1 MKLPELKSKF
11 KNRYAI
17 RIIAGVLVVT
27 LVATGS
33 SVYSVNAAK
42 AGSAAT
48 ETVEETEV
56 SEETED
62 TEDAESSLKDLL
74 DNESRV
80 SEKEIGKEETVY
92 VIADNTGKEQKIIV
106 SDHLINNDDKDT
118 LEDASTLKDI
128 ENVKGDETFTQSGNK
143 VTWQADGNDI
153 FYRGTSESELPVTQ
167 KLTYY
172 LDGKEVTPEELA
184 GKSGEVTIRF
194 DYTNNQKVTA
204 KIDGKDEDIYVP
216 FMAVSGMILGDEFSD
231 IEVEN
236 GKVISDGSN
245 NVVVGYA
252 LPGLKESLNVKD
264 SDFDGDVTIP
274 DYVEVKA
281 KVENFKLDTTMTV
294 VMNATNFISADS
306 DNDTSK
312 LDEVFDTLTDAM
324 DQLTDG
330 SAELADG
337 VDTLKSKMGDFK
349 DGVGTLQSGV
359 HAYTDGAGKIASG
372 ITQLSDSI
380 PTLSNGVGTLNSS
393 AATIADGVEL
403 LDNTLK
409 TSFTDQE
416 KAAMQTQAASAVD
429 AQAEGIKNQASAAV
443 DSQAEGIKNQAS
455 AVVDAQAEAIK
466 SQASAVVDAQAEAIK
481 TQAEAVVD
489 GQAEAIKNQAA
500 QQAGA
505 KFDNGQYEAIKNQAA
520 QEIGTK
526 MSGMTGS
533 LTSSADVQTLING
546 AALAQVMQAHPDK
559 TLAEIMADTGCQ
571 AELVAA
577 QQAIAAQFGTTITTA
592 MGGAVDSLATGVADT
607 AKQVAQAAA
616 GEAAV
621 TGAKIAAGE
630 AAVTGAKLAA
640 GDAAVLGAKAAA
652 GEAAVTGAKIA
663 AGEAAVTGAKAAAG
677 TAAVSAAE
685 QTKSTM
691 AASIEQQSSNGYSL
705 VTGAR
710 ALANGTQSLA
720 DAVPALTSG
729 VAQLKNGSAE
739 LVSNNQKLNDGVN
752 ALSDGTNAV
761 IDGVDQLSDGAH
773 QLADGIVTFNEEGIE
788 KILNSYHGD
797 IEPLMDRIQAVLDAG
812 EDYQTYTDIADGVN
826 GSIKFIYKTDA
837 VKEN

>member
-48 ETVEETEV
+48 ENVEETEV
-56 SEETED
+56 SEEAED

-74 DNESRV
+74 DNGSKV

-153 FYRGTSESELPVTQ
+153 FYQGTSESELPVTQ

-204 KIDGKDEDIYVP
+204 EIDGKDEDIYVP

-294 VMNATNFISADS
+294 VMNATNFISADG

-429 AQAEGIKNQASAAV
+429 AMAEGIKNQASATV
-443 DSQAEGIKNQAS
+443 DSRAEAIKNQAS
-455 AVVDAQAEAIK
+455 AVVDSRADEIK
-466 SQASAVVDAQAEAIK
+466 S
-481 TQAEAVVD
+481 QAEAVVD
-489 GQAEAIKNQAA
+489 GRADAIRSQATQMVDGKADDIKNQAT
-500 QQAGA
+500 QQVTA
-505 KFDNGQYEAIKNQAA
+505 KFDNGKYDEVKNEAA
-520 QEIGTK
+520 QEIGAN
-526 MSGMTGS
+526 MSSMTGS

-546 AALAQVMQAHPDK
+546 AAFATIAAQYPTETAADIQTNHA
-559 TLAEIMADTGCQ
+559 AEIA
-571 AELVAA
+571 AA
-577 QQAIAAQFGTTITTA
+577 QQQIAAQFGNTITTA
-592 MGGAVDSLATGVADT
+592 MGGAVDNLAQGVANA
-607 AKQVAQAAA
+607 AKRAAL
-616 GEAAV
+616 E
-621 TGAKIAAGE
+621 TAGE
-630 AAVTGAKLAA
+630 AAVTGAKL
-640 GDAAVLGAKAAA
+640 
-652 GEAAVTGAKIA
+652 
-663 AGEAAVTGAKAAAG
+663 AAG

-773 QLADGIVTFNEEGIE
+773 QLADGIVTFNEDGIE

-837 VKEN
+837 VKED

>member
-62 TEDAESSLKDLL
+62 TEDAESSLKELL
-74 DNESRV
+74 DNGSRV

-204 KIDGKDEDIYVP
+204 EIDGKDEDIYVP

-294 VMNATNFISADS
+294 VMNATNFISADG

-429 AQAEGIKNQASAAV
+429 AMAEGIKNQASATV
-443 DSQAEGIKNQAS
+443 DSRAEAIKNQAS
-455 AVVDAQAEAIK
+455 AVVDSRADEIK
-466 SQASAVVDAQAEAIK
+466 S
-481 TQAEAVVD
+481 QAEAVVD
-489 GQAEAIKNQAA
+489 GRADAIRSQATQMVDGKADDIKNQAT
-500 QQAGA
+500 QQVTA
-505 KFDNGQYEAIKNQAA
+505 KFDNGKYDEVKNEAA
-520 QEIGTK
+520 QEIGAN
-526 MSGMTGS
+526 MSSMTGS

-546 AALAQVMQAHPDK
+546 AAFATIAAQYPTETAADIQTNHA
-559 TLAEIMADTGCQ
+559 AEIA
-571 AELVAA
+571 AA
-577 QQAIAAQFGTTITTA
+577 QQQIAAQFGNTITTA
-592 MGGAVDSLATGVADT
+592 MGGAVDDLAQGVANA
-607 AKQVAQAAA
+607 AKRAALETA
-616 GEAAV
+616 GEAALG
-621 TGAKIAAGE
+621 GAKEAAGE

-640 GDAAVLGAKAAA
+640 GEAAITGAKEAA
-652 GEAAVTGAKIA
+652 GEAAVTGAKGGGRRGSGNRSE
-663 AGEAAVTGAKAAAG
+663 AGSRNGSRISGRADKVHDGCKHR
-677 TAAVSAAE
+677 AAE
-685 QTKSTM
+685 
-691 AASIEQQSSNGYSL
+691 
-705 VTGAR
+705 
-710 ALANGTQSLA
+710 
-720 DAVPALTSG
+720 
-729 VAQLKNGSAE
+729 LK
-739 LVSNNQKLNDGVN
+739 
-752 ALSDGTNAV
+752 
-761 IDGVDQLSDGAH
+761 
-773 QLADGIVTFNEEGIE
+773 
-788 KILNSYHGD
+788 
-797 IEPLMDRIQAVLDAG
+797 RIQPG
-812 EDYQTYTDIADGVN
+812 NRSESTGKRYPESGRCGTGTDIRCGA
-826 GSIKFIYKTDA
+826 A
-837 VKEN
+837 

>member
-1 MKLPELKSKF
+1 M
-11 KNRYAI
+11 
-17 RIIAGVLVVT
+17 
-27 LVATGS
+27 
-33 SVYSVNAAK
+33 NAAK

-62 TEDAESSLKDLL
+62 TEDAESSLKELL
-74 DNESRV
+74 DNGSRV

-204 KIDGKDEDIYVP
+204 EIDGKDEDIYVP

-294 VMNATNFISADS
+294 VMNATNFISADG

-429 AQAEGIKNQASAAV
+429 AMAEGIKNQASATV
-443 DSQAEGIKNQAS
+443 DSRAEAIKNQAS
-455 AVVDAQAEAIK
+455 AVVDSRADEIK
-466 SQASAVVDAQAEAIK
+466 S
-481 TQAEAVVD
+481 QAEAVVD
-489 GQAEAIKNQAA
+489 GRADAIRSQATQMVDGKADDIKNQAT
-500 QQAGA
+500 QQVTA
-505 KFDNGQYEAIKNQAA
+505 KFDNGKYDEVKNEAA
-520 QEIGTK
+520 QEIGAN
-526 MSGMTGS
+526 MSSMTGS

-546 AALAQVMQAHPDK
+546 AAFATIAAQYPTETAADIQTNHA
-559 TLAEIMADTGCQ
+559 AEIA
-571 AELVAA
+571 AA
-577 QQAIAAQFGTTITTA
+577 QQQIAAQFGNTITTA
-592 MGGAVDSLATGVADT
+592 MGGAVDDLAQGVANA
-607 AKQVAQAAA
+607 AKRAALETA
-616 GEAAV
+616 GEAALG
-621 TGAKIAAGE
+621 GAKEAAGE

-640 GDAAVLGAKAAA
+640 GEAAITGAKEAA
-652 GEAAVTGAKIA
+652 GEAAVTGAKGA
-663 AGEAAVTGAKAAAG
+663 AGEAAVTGAKLAAG

-773 QLADGIVTFNEEGIE
+773 QLADGIVTFNEDGIE

-837 VKEN
+837 VKED

>member
-48 ETVEETEV
+48 ENVEETEV
-56 SEETED
+56 SEEAED

-74 DNESRV
+74 DNGSKV

-153 FYRGTSESELPVTQ
+153 FYQGTSESELPVTQ

-264 SDFDGDVTIP
+264 DDFDGDVTIP

-416 KAAMQTQAASAVD
+416 KAAMQTQASSAVD
-429 AQAEGIKNQASAAV
+429 AQAETIKNRASAA
-443 DSQAEGIKNQAS
+443 
-455 AVVDAQAEAIK
+455 
-466 SQASAVVDAQAEAIK
+466 VDAQAEAIK

-505 KFDNGQYEAIKNQAA
+505 KFDNGQYEAIKNQAT
-520 QEIGTK
+520 QEITTK
-526 MSGMTGS
+526 MDGLKGS
-533 LTSSADVQTLING
+533 LTASADVQNLING
-546 AALAQVMQAHPDK
+546 AALASVAAQYPGENIADIPSNHPDK
-559 TLAEIMADTGCQ
+559 YAEAQQT
-571 AELVAA
+571 VAA
-577 QQAIAAQFGTTITTA
+577 QLDITITTQL
-592 MGGAVDSLATGVADT
+592 GGAADSLATGVADT
-607 AKQVAQAAA
+607 AKQVAQATA

-621 TGAKIAAGE
+621 TGAK
-630 AAVTGAKLAA
+630 TAA

-652 GEAAVTGAKIA
+652 GDAAVLGAK
-663 AGEAAVTGAKAAAG
+663 EAAG

-691 AASIEQQSSNGYSL
+691 AASIEQQSSGGYSL

-752 ALSDGTNAV
+752 ALSDGTDAV

-837 VKEN
+837 VKED

>member
-17 RIIAGVLVVT
+17 RIIAGVLIVT

-62 TEDAESSLKDLL
+62 TEDAESSLKELL
-74 DNESRV
+74 DNGSRV

-204 KIDGKDEDIYVP
+204 EIDGKDEDIYVP

-294 VMNATNFISADS
+294 VMNATNFISADG

-429 AQAEGIKNQASAAV
+429 AMAEGIKNQASATV
-443 DSQAEGIKNQAS
+443 DSRAEAIKNQAS
-455 AVVDAQAEAIK
+455 AVVDSRADEIK
-466 SQASAVVDAQAEAIK
+466 S
-481 TQAEAVVD
+481 QAEAVVD
-489 GQAEAIKNQAA
+489 GRADAIRSQATQMVDGKADDIKNQAT
-500 QQAGA
+500 QQVTA
-505 KFDNGQYEAIKNQAA
+505 KFDNGKYDEVKNEAA
-520 QEIGTK
+520 QEIGAN
-526 MSGMTGS
+526 MSSMTGS

-546 AALAQVMQAHPDK
+546 AAFATIAAQYPTETAADIQTNHA
-559 TLAEIMADTGCQ
+559 AEIA
-571 AELVAA
+571 AA
-577 QQAIAAQFGTTITTA
+577 QQQIAAQFGNTITTA
-592 MGGAVDSLATGVADT
+592 MGGAVDNLAQGVANA
-607 AKQVAQAAA
+607 AKRAALETA
-616 GEAAV
+616 GEAALG
-621 TGAKIAAGE
+621 GAKEAAGE

-640 GDAAVLGAKAAA
+640 GEAAITGAKEAA
-652 GEAAVTGAKIA
+652 GEAAVTGAKL
-663 AGEAAVTGAKAAAG
+663 AAG

-773 QLADGIVTFNEEGIE
+773 QLADGIVTFNEDGIE

-837 VKEN
+837 VKED

>member
-48 ETVEETEV
+48 ENVEETEV
-56 SEETED
+56 SEEAED

-74 DNESRV
+74 DNGSKV

-153 FYRGTSESELPVTQ
+153 FYQGTSESELPVTQ

-264 SDFDGDVTIP
+264 DDFDGDVTIP

-416 KAAMQTQAASAVD
+416 KAAMQTQASSA
-429 AQAEGIKNQASAAV
+429 
-443 DSQAEGIKNQAS
+443 
-455 AVVDAQAEAIK
+455 VDAQAEAIK
-466 SQASAVVDAQAEAIK
+466 NRASAAVDAQAEAIKNQASSTVDAQAEAIRSQASAVVDAQAEAIK

-500 QQAGA
+500 QQASA
-505 KFDNGQYEAIKNQAA
+505 KFDNGQYEAIKN
-520 QEIGTK
+520 
-526 MSGMTGS
+526 
-533 LTSSADVQTLING
+533 
-546 AALAQVMQAHPDK
+546 
-559 TLAEIMADTGCQ
+559 
-571 AELVAA
+571 
-577 QQAIAAQFGTTITTA
+577 
-592 MGGAVDSLATGVADT
+592 
-607 AKQVAQAAA
+607 
-616 GEAAV
+616 
-621 TGAKIAAGE
+621 
-630 AAVTGAKLAA
+630 
-640 GDAAVLGAKAAA
+640 
-652 GEAAVTGAKIA
+652 
-663 AGEAAVTGAKAAAG
+663 
-677 TAAVSAAE
+677 
-685 QTKSTM
+685 
-691 AASIEQQSSNGYSL
+691 
-705 VTGAR
+705 
-710 ALANGTQSLA
+710 
-720 DAVPALTSG
+720 
-729 VAQLKNGSAE
+729 
-739 LVSNNQKLNDGVN
+739 
-752 ALSDGTNAV
+752 
-761 IDGVDQLSDGAH
+761 
-773 QLADGIVTFNEEGIE
+773 
-788 KILNSYHGD
+788 
-797 IEPLMDRIQAVLDAG
+797 
-812 EDYQTYTDIADGVN
+812 
-826 GSIKFIYKTDA
+826 
-837 VKEN
+837 

>member
-62 TEDAESSLKDLL
+62 TEDAESSLKELL
-74 DNESRV
+74 DNGSRV

-153 FYRGTSESELPVTQ
+153 FYRGTSESGLPVTQ

-204 KIDGKDEDIYVP
+204 EIDGKDEDIYVP

-294 VMNATNFISADS
+294 VMNATNFISADG

-429 AQAEGIKNQASAAV
+429 AMAEGIKNQASATV
-443 DSQAEGIKNQAS
+443 DSRAEAIKNQAS
-455 AVVDAQAEAIK
+455 AVVDSRA
-466 SQASAVVDAQAEAIK
+466 D
-481 TQAEAVVD
+481 D
-489 GQAEAIKNQAA
+489 IKNQAT
-500 QQAGA
+500 QQVTA
-505 KFDNGQYEAIKNQAA
+505 KFDNGKYDEVKNEAA
-520 QEIGTK
+520 QEIGAN
-526 MSGMTGS
+526 MSSMTGS

-546 AALAQVMQAHPDK
+546 AAFATIAAQYPTETAADIQTNHA
-559 TLAEIMADTGCQ
+559 AEIA
-571 AELVAA
+571 AA
-577 QQAIAAQFGTTITTA
+577 QQQIAAQFGNTITTA
-592 MGGAVDSLATGVADT
+592 MGGAVDNLAQGVANAAKRAALET
-607 AKQVAQAAA
+607 AGEAAITGAKEAA

-621 TGAKIAAGE
+621 TGAKGAAGE
-630 AAVTGAKLAA
+630 AAVTGAKL
-640 GDAAVLGAKAAA
+640 
-652 GEAAVTGAKIA
+652 
-663 AGEAAVTGAKAAAG
+663 AAG

-773 QLADGIVTFNEEGIE
+773 QLADGIVTFNEDGIE

-837 VKEN
+837 VKED

>member
-27 LVATGS
+27 LAATGS

-74 DNESRV
+74 DNGSKV

-153 FYRGTSESELPVTQ
+153 FYQGTSESELPVTQ

-429 AQAEGIKNQASAAV
+429 AMAEGIKNQASATV
-443 DSQAEGIKNQAS
+443 DSRAEEIKNQAS
-455 AVVDAQAEAIK
+455 AVVDSRVDEIK
-466 SQASAVVDAQAEAIK
+466 SQAEAAVDGRADAIRSQAA
-481 TQAEAVVD
+481 QVVD
-489 GQAEAIKNQAA
+489 GKADDIKNQAT
-500 QQAGA
+500 QQVTA
-505 KFDNGQYEAIKNQAA
+505 KFESGKYDEVKNEAA
-520 QEIGTK
+520 QEIGAN
-526 MSGMTGS
+526 MSSMTGS

-546 AALAQVMQAHPDK
+546 AAFATIAAQYPTETA
-559 TLAEIMADTGCQ
+559 AEIQ
-571 AELVAA
+571 ANHGDEIAAA
-577 QQAIAAQFGTTITTA
+577 QQQIAAQFGNTITNA
-592 MGGAVDSLATGVADT
+592 MGGAVDTLAQGVANA
-607 AKQVAQAAA
+607 AKRAALETA
-616 GEAAV
+616 GEAALG
-621 TGAKIAAGE
+621 GAKIAAGE

-640 GDAAVLGAKAAA
+640 GEAAVTGAKEAA
-652 GEAAVTGAKIA
+652 GEAAVTGAKEA
-663 AGEAAVTGAKAAAG
+663 AGEAAVTGAKLAAG

-752 ALSDGTNAV
+752 ALSDGTDAV

-837 VKEN
+837 VKED

>member
-17 RIIAGVLVVT
+17 RIIAGVLIVT

-62 TEDAESSLKDLL
+62 TEDAESSLKELL
-74 DNESRV
+74 DNGSRV

-204 KIDGKDEDIYVP
+204 EIDGKDEDIYVP

-294 VMNATNFISADS
+294 VMNATNFISADG

-429 AQAEGIKNQASAAV
+429 AMAEGIKNQASATV
-443 DSQAEGIKNQAS
+443 DSRAEAIKNQAS
-455 AVVDAQAEAIK
+455 AVVDSRADEIK
-466 SQASAVVDAQAEAIK
+466 S
-481 TQAEAVVD
+481 QAEAVVD
-489 GQAEAIKNQAA
+489 GRADAIRSQATQMVDGKADDIKNQAT
-500 QQAGA
+500 QQVTA
-505 KFDNGQYEAIKNQAA
+505 KFDNGKYDEVKNEAA
-520 QEIGTK
+520 QEIGAN
-526 MSGMTGS
+526 MSSMTGS

-546 AALAQVMQAHPDK
+546 AAFATIAAQYPTETAADIQTNHA
-559 TLAEIMADTGCQ
+559 AEIA
-571 AELVAA
+571 AA
-577 QQAIAAQFGTTITTA
+577 QQQIAAQFGNTITTA
-592 MGGAVDSLATGVADT
+592 MGGAVDNLAQGVANA
-607 AKQVAQAAA
+607 AKRAALETA
-616 GEAAV
+616 GEAALG
-621 TGAKIAAGE
+621 GAKEAAGE

-640 GDAAVLGAKAAA
+640 GEAAITGAKEAA
-652 GEAAVTGAKIA
+652 GEAAVTGAKGA
-663 AGEAAVTGAKAAAG
+663 AGEAAVTGAKLAAG
-677 TAAVSAAE
+677 TPAVSAAE

-773 QLADGIVTFNEEGIE
+773 QLADGIVTFNEDGIE

-837 VKEN
+837 VKED

>member
-62 TEDAESSLKDLL
+62 TEDAESSLKELL
-74 DNESRV
+74 DNGSRV

-204 KIDGKDEDIYVP
+204 EIDGKDEDIYVP

-294 VMNATNFISADS
+294 VMNATNFISADG

-429 AQAEGIKNQASAAV
+429 AMAEGIKNQASATV
-443 DSQAEGIKNQAS
+443 DSRAEAIKNQAS
-455 AVVDAQAEAIK
+455 AVVDSRADEIK
-466 SQASAVVDAQAEAIK
+466 S
-481 TQAEAVVD
+481 QAEAVVD
-489 GQAEAIKNQAA
+489 GRADAIRSQATQMVDGKADDIKNQAT
-500 QQAGA
+500 QQVTA
-505 KFDNGQYEAIKNQAA
+505 KFDNGKYDEVKNEAA
-520 QEIGTK
+520 QEIGAN
-526 MSGMTGS
+526 MSSMTGS

-546 AALAQVMQAHPDK
+546 AAFATIAAQYPTETAADIQTNHA
-559 TLAEIMADTGCQ
+559 AEIA
-571 AELVAA
+571 AA
-577 QQAIAAQFGTTITTA
+577 QQQIAAQFGNTITTA
-592 MGGAVDSLATGVADT
+592 MGGAVDNLAQGVANA
-607 AKQVAQAAA
+607 AKRAALETA
-616 GEAAV
+616 GEAALG
-621 TGAKIAAGE
+621 GAKEAAGE

-640 GDAAVLGAKAAA
+640 GEAAITGAKEAA
-652 GEAAVTGAKIA
+652 GEAAVTGAKGA
-663 AGEAAVTGAKAAAG
+663 AGEAAVTGAKLAAG

-691 AASIEQQSSNGYSL
+691 AASIEQQSSGGYSL

-752 ALSDGTNAV
+752 ALSDGTDAV

-773 QLADGIVTFNEEGIE
+773 QLADGIVTFNEDGIE

-837 VKEN
+837 VKED

>member
-17 RIIAGVLVVT
+17 RIIAGVLIVT

-62 TEDAESSLKDLL
+62 TEDAESSLKELL
-74 DNESRV
+74 DNGSRV

-167 KLTYY
+167 KLTCY

-204 KIDGKDEDIYVP
+204 EIDGKDEDIYVP

-294 VMNATNFISADS
+294 VMNATNFISADG

-429 AQAEGIKNQASAAV
+429 AMAEGIKNQASATV
-443 DSQAEGIKNQAS
+443 DSRAEAIKNQAS
-455 AVVDAQAEAIK
+455 AVVDSRADEIK
-466 SQASAVVDAQAEAIK
+466 S
-481 TQAEAVVD
+481 QAEAVVD
-489 GQAEAIKNQAA
+489 GRADAIRSQATQMVDGKADDIKNQAT
-500 QQAGA
+500 QQVTA
-505 KFDNGQYEAIKNQAA
+505 KFDNGKYDEVKNEAA
-520 QEIGTK
+520 QEIGAN
-526 MSGMTGS
+526 MSSMTGS

-546 AALAQVMQAHPDK
+546 AAFATIAAQYPTETAADIQTNHA
-559 TLAEIMADTGCQ
+559 AEIA
-571 AELVAA
+571 AA
-577 QQAIAAQFGTTITTA
+577 QQQIAAQFGNTITTA
-592 MGGAVDSLATGVADT
+592 MGGAVDNLAQGVANA
-607 AKQVAQAAA
+607 AKRAALETA
-616 GEAAV
+616 GEAALG
-621 TGAKIAAGE
+621 GAKEAAGE

-640 GDAAVLGAKAAA
+640 GEAAITGAKEAA
-652 GEAAVTGAKIA
+652 GEAAVTGAKGA
-663 AGEAAVTGAKAAAG
+663 AGEAAVTGAKLAAG

-773 QLADGIVTFNEEGIE
+773 QLADGIVTFNEDGIE

-837 VKEN
+837 VKED

>member
-56 SEETED
+56 SEEAED

-74 DNESRV
+74 DNGSKV

-153 FYRGTSESELPVTQ
+153 FYQGTSESELPVTQ

-204 KIDGKDEDIYVP
+204 EIDGKDEDIYVP

-294 VMNATNFISADS
+294 VMNATNFISADG

-429 AQAEGIKNQASAAV
+429 AMAEGIKNQASATV
-443 DSQAEGIKNQAS
+443 DSRAEAIKNQAS
-455 AVVDAQAEAIK
+455 AVVDSRADEIK
-466 SQASAVVDAQAEAIK
+466 S
-481 TQAEAVVD
+481 QAEAVVD
-489 GQAEAIKNQAA
+489 GRADAIRSQATQMVDGKADDIKNQAT
-500 QQAGA
+500 QKVTA
-505 KFDNGQYEAIKNQAA
+505 KFDNGKYDEVKNEAA
-520 QEIGTK
+520 QEIGAN
-526 MSGMTGS
+526 MSSMTGS

-546 AALAQVMQAHPDK
+546 AAFATIAAQYPTETAADIQTNHA
-559 TLAEIMADTGCQ
+559 AEIA
-571 AELVAA
+571 AA
-577 QQAIAAQFGTTITTA
+577 QQQIAARFGNTITTA
-592 MGGAVDSLATGVADT
+592 MGGAVDNLAQGVANA
-607 AKQVAQAAA
+607 AKRAALETA
-616 GEAAV
+616 GEAALG
-621 TGAKIAAGE
+621 GAKEAAGE

-640 GDAAVLGAKAAA
+640 GEAAITGAKEAA
-652 GEAAVTGAKIA
+652 GEAAVTGAKGA
-663 AGEAAVTGAKAAAG
+663 AGEAAVTGAKLAAG

-773 QLADGIVTFNEEGIE
+773 QLADGIVTFNEDGIE

-837 VKEN
+837 VKED

>member
-62 TEDAESSLKDLL
+62 TEDAESSLKELL
-74 DNESRV
+74 DNGSRV

-153 FYRGTSESELPVTQ
+153 FYQGTSESELPVTQ

-204 KIDGKDEDIYVP
+204 EIDGKDEDIYVP

-294 VMNATNFISADS
+294 VMNATNFISADG

-429 AQAEGIKNQASAAV
+429 AMAEGIKNQASATV
-443 DSQAEGIKNQAS
+443 DSRAEAIKNQAS
-455 AVVDAQAEAIK
+455 AVVDSRADEIK
-466 SQASAVVDAQAEAIK
+466 S
-481 TQAEAVVD
+481 QAEAVVD
-489 GQAEAIKNQAA
+489 GRADAIRSQATQMVDGKADDIKNQAT
-500 QQAGA
+500 QQVTA
-505 KFDNGQYEAIKNQAA
+505 KFDNGKYDEVKNEAA
-520 QEIGTK
+520 QEIGAN
-526 MSGMTGS
+526 MSSMTGS

-546 AALAQVMQAHPDK
+546 AAFATIAAQYPTETAADIQTNHA
-559 TLAEIMADTGCQ
+559 AEIA
-571 AELVAA
+571 AA
-577 QQAIAAQFGTTITTA
+577 QQQIAAQFGNTITTA
-592 MGGAVDSLATGVADT
+592 MGGAVDDLAQGVANA
-607 AKQVAQAAA
+607 AKRAALETA
-616 GEAAV
+616 GEAALG
-621 TGAKIAAGE
+621 GAKEAAGE

-640 GDAAVLGAKAAA
+640 GEAAITGAKEAA
-652 GEAAVTGAKIA
+652 GEAAVTGAKGA
-663 AGEAAVTGAKAAAG
+663 AGEAAVTGAKLAAG

-773 QLADGIVTFNEEGIE
+773 QLADGIVTFNEDGIE

-837 VKEN
+837 VKED

>member
-62 TEDAESSLKDLL
+62 TEDAESSLKELL
-74 DNESRV
+74 DNGSRV

-204 KIDGKDEDIYVP
+204 EIDGKDEDIYVP

-294 VMNATNFISADS
+294 VMNATNFISADG

-429 AQAEGIKNQASAAV
+429 AMAEGIKNQASATV
-443 DSQAEGIKNQAS
+443 DSRAEAIKNQAS
-455 AVVDAQAEAIK
+455 AVVDSRADEIK
-466 SQASAVVDAQAEAIK
+466 S
-481 TQAEAVVD
+481 QAEAVVD
-489 GQAEAIKNQAA
+489 GRADAIRSQATQMVDGKADDIKNQAT
-500 QQAGA
+500 QQVTA
-505 KFDNGQYEAIKNQAA
+505 KFDNGKYDEVKNEAA
-520 QEIGTK
+520 QEIGAN
-526 MSGMTGS
+526 MSSMTGS

-546 AALAQVMQAHPDK
+546 AAFATIAAQYPTETAADIQTNHA
-559 TLAEIMADTGCQ
+559 AEIA
-571 AELVAA
+571 AA
-577 QQAIAAQFGTTITTA
+577 QQQIAAQFGNTITTA
-592 MGGAVDSLATGVADT
+592 MGGAVDNLAQGVANA
-607 AKQVAQAAA
+607 AKRAALETA
-616 GEAAV
+616 GEAALG
-621 TGAKIAAGE
+621 GAKEAAGE

-640 GDAAVLGAKAAA
+640 GEAAITGAKEAA
-652 GEAAVTGAKIA
+652 GEAAVTGAKGA
-663 AGEAAVTGAKAAAG
+663 AGEAAVTGAKLAAG

-773 QLADGIVTFNEEGIE
+773 QLADGIVTFNEDGIE

-837 VKEN
+837 VKED

>member
-1 MKLPELKSKF
+1 
-11 KNRYAI
+11 
-17 RIIAGVLVVT
+17 
-27 LVATGS
+27 
-33 SVYSVNAAK
+33 VNAAK

-62 TEDAESSLKDLL
+62 TEDAESSLKELL
-74 DNESRV
+74 DNGSRV

-204 KIDGKDEDIYVP
+204 EIDGKDEDIYVP

-294 VMNATNFISADS
+294 VMNATNFISADG

-429 AQAEGIKNQASAAV
+429 AMAEGIKNQASATV
-443 DSQAEGIKNQAS
+443 DSRAEAIKNQAS
-455 AVVDAQAEAIK
+455 AVVDSRADEIK
-466 SQASAVVDAQAEAIK
+466 S
-481 TQAEAVVD
+481 QAEAVVD
-489 GQAEAIKNQAA
+489 GRADAIRSQATQMVDGKADDIKNQAT
-500 QQAGA
+500 QQVTA
-505 KFDNGQYEAIKNQAA
+505 KFDNGKYDEVKNEAA
-520 QEIGTK
+520 QEIGAN
-526 MSGMTGS
+526 MSSMTGS

-546 AALAQVMQAHPDK
+546 AAFATIAAQYPTETAADIQTNHA
-559 TLAEIMADTGCQ
+559 AEIA
-571 AELVAA
+571 AA
-577 QQAIAAQFGTTITTA
+577 QQQIAAQFGNTITTA
-592 MGGAVDSLATGVADT
+592 MGGAVDDLAQGVANA
-607 AKQVAQAAA
+607 AKRAALETA
-616 GEAAV
+616 GEAALG
-621 TGAKIAAGE
+621 GAKEAAGE

-640 GDAAVLGAKAAA
+640 GEAAITGAKEAA
-652 GEAAVTGAKIA
+652 GEAAVTGAKGA
-663 AGEAAVTGAKAAAG
+663 AGEAAVTGAKLAAG

-773 QLADGIVTFNEEGIE
+773 QLADGIVTFNEDGIE

-837 VKEN
+837 VKED

>member
-62 TEDAESSLKDLL
+62 TEDAESSLKELL
-74 DNESRV
+74 DNGSRV

-204 KIDGKDEDIYVP
+204 EIDGKDEDIYVP

-294 VMNATNFISADS
+294 VMNATNFISADG

-429 AQAEGIKNQASAAV
+429 AMAEGIKNQASATV
-443 DSQAEGIKNQAS
+443 DSRAEAIKNQAS
-455 AVVDAQAEAIK
+455 AVVDSRADEIK
-466 SQASAVVDAQAEAIK
+466 S
-481 TQAEAVVD
+481 QAEAVVD
-489 GQAEAIKNQAA
+489 GRADAIRSQATQMVDGKADDIKNQAT
-500 QQAGA
+500 QQVTA
-505 KFDNGQYEAIKNQAA
+505 KFDNGKYDEVKNEAA
-520 QEIGTK
+520 QEIGAN
-526 MSGMTGS
+526 MSSMTGS

-546 AALAQVMQAHPDK
+546 AAFATIAAQYPTEAADIQTNHA
-559 TLAEIMADTGCQ
+559 AEIA
-571 AELVAA
+571 AA
-577 QQAIAAQFGTTITTA
+577 QQQIAAQFGNTITTA
-592 MGGAVDSLATGVADT
+592 MGGAVDDLAQGVANA
-607 AKQVAQAAA
+607 AKRAALETA
-616 GEAAV
+616 GEAALG
-621 TGAKIAAGE
+621 GAKEAAGE

-640 GDAAVLGAKAAA
+640 GEAAITGAKEAA
-652 GEAAVTGAKIA
+652 GEAAVTGAKGA
-663 AGEAAVTGAKAAAG
+663 AGEAAVTGAKLAAG

-773 QLADGIVTFNEEGIE
+773 QLADGIVTFNEDGIE

-837 VKEN
+837 VKED

>member
-48 ETVEETEV
+48 ENVEETEV
-56 SEETED
+56 SEEAED

-74 DNESRV
+74 DNGSKV

-153 FYRGTSESELPVTQ
+153 FYQGTSESELPVTQ

-204 KIDGKDEDIYVP
+204 EIDGKDEDIYVP

-294 VMNATNFISADS
+294 VMNATNFISADG

-429 AQAEGIKNQASAAV
+429 AMAEGIKNQASATV
-443 DSQAEGIKNQAS
+443 DSRAEAIKNQAS
-455 AVVDAQAEAIK
+455 AVVDSRADEIK
-466 SQASAVVDAQAEAIK
+466 S
-481 TQAEAVVD
+481 QAEAVVD
-489 GQAEAIKNQAA
+489 GRADAIRSQATQMVDGKADDIKNQAT
-500 QQAGA
+500 QQVTA
-505 KFDNGQYEAIKNQAA
+505 KFDNGKYDEVKNEAA
-520 QEIGTK
+520 QEIGAN
-526 MSGMTGS
+526 MSSMTGS

-546 AALAQVMQAHPDK
+546 AAFATIAAQYPTETAADIQTNHA
-559 TLAEIMADTGCQ
+559 AEIA
-571 AELVAA
+571 AA
-577 QQAIAAQFGTTITTA
+577 QQQIAAQFGNTITTA
-592 MGGAVDSLATGVADT
+592 MGGAVDNLAQGVANA
-607 AKQVAQAAA
+607 AKRAALETA
-616 GEAAV
+616 GEAALG
-621 TGAKIAAGE
+621 GAKEAAGE

-640 GDAAVLGAKAAA
+640 GEAAITGAKEAA
-652 GEAAVTGAKIA
+652 GEAAVTGAKGA
-663 AGEAAVTGAKAAAG
+663 AGEAAVTGAKLAAG

-773 QLADGIVTFNEEGIE
+773 QLADGIVTFNEDGIE

-837 VKEN
+837 VKED

>member
-62 TEDAESSLKDLL
+62 TEDAENSLKDLL
-74 DNESRV
+74 DNGSKV

-153 FYRGTSESELPVTQ
+153 FYQGTSESGLPVTQ

-172 LDGKEVTPEELA
+172 LDGREVTPEELA

-204 KIDGKDEDIYVP
+204 EIDGKDEDIYVP

-443 DSQAEGIKNQAS
+443 DSQAE
-455 AVVDAQAEAIK
+455 AIK
-466 SQASAVVDAQAEAIK
+466 SQASAVVDSRADEIKSQAEDA
-481 TQAEAVVD
+481 VD
-489 GQAEAIKNQAA
+489 GRADAIRSQATQMVDGKADDIKNQAT
-500 QQAGA
+500 QQVTA
-505 KFDNGQYEAIKNQAA
+505 KFDNGKYDEVKNQAA
-520 QEIGTK
+520 QEIGAN
-526 MSGMTGS
+526 MSSMTGA

-546 AALAQVMQAHPDK
+546 AAFATIAAQYPTETA
-559 TLAEIMADTGCQ
+559 AEIQTNHA
-571 AELVAA
+571 AEIAAA
-577 QQAIAAQFGTTITTA
+577 QQQIAAQFGNTITTA
-592 MGGAVDSLATGVADT
+592 MGGAVDTWHRAL
-607 AKQVAQAAA
+607 Q
-616 GEAAV
+616 
-621 TGAKIAAGE
+621 
-630 AAVTGAKLAA
+630 
-640 GDAAVLGAKAAA
+640 
-652 GEAAVTGAKIA
+652 
-663 AGEAAVTGAKAAAG
+663 
-677 TAAVSAAE
+677 
-685 QTKSTM
+685 M
-691 AASIEQQSSNGYSL
+691 QQS
-705 VTGAR
+705 R
-710 ALANGTQSLA
+710 QHWKQ
-720 DAVPALTSG
+720 PER
-729 VAQLKNGSAE
+729 Q
-739 LVSNNQKLNDGVN
+739 
-752 ALSDGTNAV
+752 
-761 IDGVDQLSDGAH
+761 
-773 QLADGIVTFNEEGIE
+773 
-788 KILNSYHGD
+788 
-797 IEPLMDRIQAVLDAG
+797 P
-812 EDYQTYTDIADGVN
+812 
-826 GSIKFIYKTDA
+826 
-837 VKEN
+837 

>member
-56 SEETED
+56 SEEAED

-74 DNESRV
+74 DNGSHV

-153 FYRGTSESELPVTQ
+153 FYQGTSESELPVTQ

-264 SDFDGDVTIP
+264 DDFDGDVTIP

-416 KAAMQTQAASAVD
+416 KAAMQTQASSAVD
-429 AQAEGIKNQASAAV
+429 AQAEAIKNRASAA
-443 DSQAEGIKNQAS
+443 
-455 AVVDAQAEAIK
+455 VDAQAEAIK
-466 SQASAVVDAQAEAIK
+466 SQASAVVDTQAEAIK

-489 GQAEAIKNQAA
+489 GQAEAIKNQAS

-505 KFDNGQYEAIKNQAA
+505 KFDNGQYEAIKHQAT
-520 QEIGTK
+520 QEITTK
-526 MSGMTGS
+526 MGGLKGS
-533 LTSSADVQTLING
+533 LTSSADVQNLING
-546 AALAQVMQAHPDK
+546 AALASVAAQHP
-559 TLAEIMADTGCQ
+559 TETIAEIQTNHADEI
-571 AELVAA
+571 AAA
-577 QQAIAAQFGTTITTA
+577 QQAVAAQLDTTITTQL
-592 MGGAVDSLATGVADT
+592 GGAADSLATGVADT
-607 AKQVAQAAA
+607 AKLVAQEAA

-621 TGAKIAAGE
+621 TGAKEVAGD
-630 AAVTGAKLAA
+630 AAVLGAKAAA

-652 GEAAVTGAKIA
+652 GDAAVLGAK
-663 AGEAAVTGAKAAAG
+663 EAAG

-691 AASIEQQSSNGYSL
+691 AASIEQQSSGGYSL

-752 ALSDGTNAV
+752 ALSDGTDAV

-797 IEPLMDRIQAVLDAG
+797 IEPLMERIQAVLDAG

-837 VKEN
+837 VKED

>member
-62 TEDAESSLKDLL
+62 TEDAESSLKELL
-74 DNESRV
+74 DNGSRV

-204 KIDGKDEDIYVP
+204 EIDGKDEDIYVP

-294 VMNATNFISADS
+294 VMNATNFISADG

-429 AQAEGIKNQASAAV
+429 AMAEGIKNQASATV
-443 DSQAEGIKNQAS
+443 DSRAEAIKNQAS
-455 AVVDAQAEAIK
+455 AVVDSRADEIK
-466 SQASAVVDAQAEAIK
+466 S
-481 TQAEAVVD
+481 QAEAVVD
-489 GQAEAIKNQAA
+489 GRADAIRSQATQMVDGKADDIKNQAT
-500 QQAGA
+500 QQVTA
-505 KFDNGQYEAIKNQAA
+505 KFDNGKYDEVKNEAA
-520 QEIGTK
+520 QEIGAN
-526 MSGMTGS
+526 MSSMTGS

-546 AALAQVMQAHPDK
+546 AAFATIAAQYPTETAADIQTNHA
-559 TLAEIMADTGCQ
+559 AEI
-571 AELVAA
+571 VAA
-577 QQAIAAQFGTTITTA
+577 QQQIAAQFGNTITTA
-592 MGGAVDSLATGVADT
+592 MGGAVDNLAQGVANA
-607 AKQVAQAAA
+607 AKRAALETA
-616 GEAAV
+616 GEAALG
-621 TGAKIAAGE
+621 GAKEAAGE

-640 GDAAVLGAKAAA
+640 GEAAITGAKEAA
-652 GEAAVTGAKIA
+652 GEAAVTGAKGA
-663 AGEAAVTGAKAAAG
+663 AGEAAVTGAKLAAG

-752 ALSDGTNAV
+752 ALSDGTDAV

-837 VKEN
+837 VKED

>member
-17 RIIAGVLVVT
+17 RIIAGVLIVT

-62 TEDAESSLKDLL
+62 TEDAESSLKELL
-74 DNESRV
+74 DNGSRV

-184 GKSGEVTIRF
+184 GKSGKVTIRF

-204 KIDGKDEDIYVP
+204 EIDGKDEDIYVP

-294 VMNATNFISADS
+294 VMNATNFISADG

-429 AQAEGIKNQASAAV
+429 AMAEGIKNQASATV
-443 DSQAEGIKNQAS
+443 DSRAEAIKNQAS
-455 AVVDAQAEAIK
+455 AVVDSRADEIK
-466 SQASAVVDAQAEAIK
+466 S
-481 TQAEAVVD
+481 QAEAVVD
-489 GQAEAIKNQAA
+489 GRADAIRSQATQMVDGKADDIKNQAT
-500 QQAGA
+500 QQVTA
-505 KFDNGQYEAIKNQAA
+505 KFDNGKYDEVKNEAA
-520 QEIGTK
+520 QEIGAN
-526 MSGMTGS
+526 MSSMTGS

-546 AALAQVMQAHPDK
+546 AAFATIAAQYPTETAADIQTNHA
-559 TLAEIMADTGCQ
+559 AEIA
-571 AELVAA
+571 AA
-577 QQAIAAQFGTTITTA
+577 QQQIAAQFGNTITTA
-592 MGGAVDSLATGVADT
+592 MGGAVDNLAQGVANA
-607 AKQVAQAAA
+607 AKRAALETA
-616 GEAAV
+616 GEAALG
-621 TGAKIAAGE
+621 GAKEAAGE

-640 GDAAVLGAKAAA
+640 GEAAITGAKEAA
-652 GEAAVTGAKIA
+652 GEAAVTGAKGA
-663 AGEAAVTGAKAAAG
+663 AGEAAVTGAKLAAG

-773 QLADGIVTFNEEGIE
+773 QLADGIVTFNEDGIE

-837 VKEN
+837 VKED

>member
-56 SEETED
+56 SEEAED

-74 DNESRV
+74 DNGSKV

-153 FYRGTSESELPVTQ
+153 FYQGTSESELPVTQ

-264 SDFDGDVTIP
+264 DDFDGDVTIP

-393 AATIADGVEL
+393 AQRL
-403 LDNTLK
+403 R
-409 TSFTDQE
+409 
-416 KAAMQTQAASAVD
+416 
-429 AQAEGIKNQASAAV
+429 
-443 DSQAEGIKNQAS
+443 
-455 AVVDAQAEAIK
+455 
-466 SQASAVVDAQAEAIK
+466 
-481 TQAEAVVD
+481 
-489 GQAEAIKNQAA
+489 
-500 QQAGA
+500 
-505 KFDNGQYEAIKNQAA
+505 
-520 QEIGTK
+520 
-526 MSGMTGS
+526 
-533 LTSSADVQTLING
+533 
-546 AALAQVMQAHPDK
+546 
-559 TLAEIMADTGCQ
+559 
-571 AELVAA
+571 
-577 QQAIAAQFGTTITTA
+577 TA
-592 MGGAVDSLATGVADT
+592 
-607 AKQVAQAAA
+607 
-616 GEAAV
+616 
-621 TGAKIAAGE
+621 
-630 AAVTGAKLAA
+630 
-640 GDAAVLGAKAAA
+640 
-652 GEAAVTGAKIA
+652 
-663 AGEAAVTGAKAAAG
+663 
-677 TAAVSAAE
+677 
-685 QTKSTM
+685 
-691 AASIEQQSSNGYSL
+691 
-705 VTGAR
+705 
-710 ALANGTQSLA
+710 
-720 DAVPALTSG
+720 
-729 VAQLKNGSAE
+729 
-739 LVSNNQKLNDGVN
+739 
-752 ALSDGTNAV
+752 
-761 IDGVDQLSDGAH
+761 
-773 QLADGIVTFNEEGIE
+773 
-788 KILNSYHGD
+788 
-797 IEPLMDRIQAVLDAG
+797 
-812 EDYQTYTDIADGVN
+812 
-826 GSIKFIYKTDA
+826 
-837 VKEN
+837 

>member
-48 ETVEETEV
+48 ENVEETEV
-56 SEETED
+56 SEEAED

-74 DNESRV
+74 DNGSKV

-153 FYRGTSESELPVTQ
+153 FYQGTSESELPVTQ

-204 KIDGKDEDIYVP
+204 EIDGKDEDIYVP

-294 VMNATNFISADS
+294 VMNATNFISADG

-429 AQAEGIKNQASAAV
+429 AMAEGIKNQAFATV
-443 DSQAEGIKNQAS
+443 DSRAEAIKNQAS
-455 AVVDAQAEAIK
+455 AVVDSRADEIK
-466 SQASAVVDAQAEAIK
+466 S
-481 TQAEAVVD
+481 QAEAVVD
-489 GQAEAIKNQAA
+489 GRADAIRSQATQMVDGKADDIKNQAT
-500 QQAGA
+500 QQVTA
-505 KFDNGQYEAIKNQAA
+505 KFDNGKYDEVKNEAA
-520 QEIGTK
+520 QEIGAN
-526 MSGMTGS
+526 MSSMTGS

-546 AALAQVMQAHPDK
+546 AAFATIAAQYPTETAADIQTNHA
-559 TLAEIMADTGCQ
+559 AEIA
-571 AELVAA
+571 AA
-577 QQAIAAQFGTTITTA
+577 QQQIAAQFGNTITTA
-592 MGGAVDSLATGVADT
+592 MGGAVDNLAQGVANA
-607 AKQVAQAAA
+607 AKRAALETA
-616 GEAAV
+616 GEAALG
-621 TGAKIAAGE
+621 GAKEAAGE

-640 GDAAVLGAKAAA
+640 GEAAITGAKEAA
-652 GEAAVTGAKIA
+652 GEAAVTGAKGA
-663 AGEAAVTGAKAAAG
+663 AGEAAVTGAKLAAG

-773 QLADGIVTFNEEGIE
+773 QLADGIVTFNEDGIE

-837 VKEN
+837 VKED

>member
-48 ETVEETEV
+48 ENVEETEV
-56 SEETED
+56 SEEAED

-74 DNESRV
+74 DNGSKV

-153 FYRGTSESELPVTQ
+153 FYQGTSESELPVTQ

-204 KIDGKDEDIYVP
+204 EIDGKDEDIYVP

-294 VMNATNFISADS
+294 VMNATNFISADG

-429 AQAEGIKNQASAAV
+429 AMAEGIKNQASATV
-443 DSQAEGIKNQAS
+443 DSRAEAIKNQAS
-455 AVVDAQAEAIK
+455 AVVDSRADEIK
-466 SQASAVVDAQAEAIK
+466 S
-481 TQAEAVVD
+481 QAEAVVD
-489 GQAEAIKNQAA
+489 GRADAIRSQATQMVDGKADDIKNQAT
-500 QQAGA
+500 QQVTA
-505 KFDNGQYEAIKNQAA
+505 KFDNGKYDEVKNEAA
-520 QEIGTK
+520 QEIGAN
-526 MSGMTGS
+526 MSSMTGS

-546 AALAQVMQAHPDK
+546 AAFATIAAQYPTETAADIQTNHA
-559 TLAEIMADTGCQ
+559 AEIA
-571 AELVAA
+571 AA
-577 QQAIAAQFGTTITTA
+577 QQQIAAQFGNTITTA
-592 MGGAVDSLATGVADT
+592 MGGAVDNLAQGVANA
-607 AKQVAQAAA
+607 AKRAALETA
-616 GEAAV
+616 GEAALG
-621 TGAKIAAGE
+621 GAKEAAGE

-640 GDAAVLGAKAAA
+640 GEAAITGAKEAA
-652 GEAAVTGAKIA
+652 GEAAVTGAKL
-663 AGEAAVTGAKAAAG
+663 AAG

-773 QLADGIVTFNEEGIE
+773 QLADGIVTFNEDGIE

-837 VKEN
+837 VKED

>member
-62 TEDAESSLKDLL
+62 TEDAESSLKELL
-74 DNESRV
+74 DNGSRV

-204 KIDGKDEDIYVP
+204 EIDGKDEDIYVP

-294 VMNATNFISADS
+294 VMNATNFISADG

-429 AQAEGIKNQASAAV
+429 AMAEGIKNQASATV
-443 DSQAEGIKNQAS
+443 DSWAEAIKNQAS
-455 AVVDAQAEAIK
+455 AVVDSRADEIK
-466 SQASAVVDAQAEAIK
+466 S
-481 TQAEAVVD
+481 QAEAVVD
-489 GQAEAIKNQAA
+489 GRADAIRSQATQMVDGKADDIKNQAT
-500 QQAGA
+500 QQVTA
-505 KFDNGQYEAIKNQAA
+505 KFDNGKYDEVKNEAA
-520 QEIGTK
+520 QEIGAN
-526 MSGMTGS
+526 MSSMTGS

-546 AALAQVMQAHPDK
+546 AAFATIAAQYPTETAADIQTNHA
-559 TLAEIMADTGCQ
+559 AEIA
-571 AELVAA
+571 AA
-577 QQAIAAQFGTTITTA
+577 QQQIAAQFGNTITTA
-592 MGGAVDSLATGVADT
+592 MGGAVDNLAQGVANA
-607 AKQVAQAAA
+607 AKRAALETA
-616 GEAAV
+616 GEAALG
-621 TGAKIAAGE
+621 GAKEAAGE

-640 GDAAVLGAKAAA
+640 GEAAITGAKEAA
-652 GEAAVTGAKIA
+652 GEAAVTGAKGA
-663 AGEAAVTGAKAAAG
+663 AGEAAVTGAKLAAG

-773 QLADGIVTFNEEGIE
+773 QLADGIVTFNEDGIE

-837 VKEN
+837 VKED

>member
-62 TEDAESSLKDLL
+62 TEDAESSLKELL
-74 DNESRV
+74 DNGSRV

-153 FYRGTSESELPVTQ
+153 FYRGTSESGLPVTQ

-204 KIDGKDEDIYVP
+204 EIDGKDEDIYVP

-294 VMNATNFISADS
+294 VMNATNFISADG

-429 AQAEGIKNQASAAV
+429 AMAEGIKNQASATV
-443 DSQAEGIKNQAS
+443 DSRAEAIKNQAS
-455 AVVDAQAEAIK
+455 AVVDSRADEIK
-466 SQASAVVDAQAEAIK
+466 S
-481 TQAEAVVD
+481 QAEAVVD
-489 GQAEAIKNQAA
+489 GRADAIRSQATQMVDGKADDIKNQAT
-500 QQAGA
+500 QQVTA
-505 KFDNGQYEAIKNQAA
+505 KFDNGKYDEVKNEAA
-520 QEIGTK
+520 QEIGAN
-526 MSGMTGS
+526 MSSMTGS

-546 AALAQVMQAHPDK
+546 AAFATIAAQYPTETAADIQTNHA
-559 TLAEIMADTGCQ
+559 AEIA
-571 AELVAA
+571 AA
-577 QQAIAAQFGTTITTA
+577 QQQIAAQFGNTITTA
-592 MGGAVDSLATGVADT
+592 MGGAVDNLAQGVANA
-607 AKQVAQAAA
+607 AKRAALETA
-616 GEAAV
+616 GEAALG
-621 TGAKIAAGE
+621 GAKEAAGE

-640 GDAAVLGAKAAA
+640 GEAAITGAKEAA
-652 GEAAVTGAKIA
+652 GEAAVTGAKGA
-663 AGEAAVTGAKAAAG
+663 AGEAAVTGAKLAAG

-773 QLADGIVTFNEEGIE
+773 QLADGIVTFNEDGIE

-837 VKEN
+837 VKED

>member
-56 SEETED
+56 SEEAED

-74 DNESRV
+74 DNGSKV

-153 FYRGTSESELPVTQ
+153 FYQGTSESELPVTQ

-264 SDFDGDVTIP
+264 DDFDGDVTIP

-312 LDEVFDTLTDAM
+312 LDEVFDTLADAM

-416 KAAMQTQAASAVD
+416 KAAMQTQASSA
-429 AQAEGIKNQASAAV
+429 
-443 DSQAEGIKNQAS
+443 
-455 AVVDAQAEAIK
+455 VDAQAEAIK
-466 SQASAVVDAQAEAIK
+466 NRASAAVDAQAEAIK

-505 KFDNGQYEAIKNQAA
+505 KFDNGQYEAIKNQAT
-520 QEIGTK
+520 QEITTK
-526 MSGMTGS
+526 MDGLKGS
-533 LTSSADVQTLING
+533 LTSSADVQNLING
-546 AALAQVMQAHPDK
+546 AALAS
-559 TLAEIMADTGCQ
+559 
-571 AELVAA
+571 VAA
-577 QQAIAAQFGTTITTA
+577 QHPTETIAEIQTNHADEIAEAQQTVAAQLDTTITTQL
-592 MGGAVDSLATGVADT
+592 GGAADSLATGVADT
-607 AKQVAQAAA
+607 AKQVAQATA

-621 TGAKIAAGE
+621 TGAKE
-630 AAVTGAKLAA
+630 AA

-652 GEAAVTGAKIA
+652 GDAAVLGAK
-663 AGEAAVTGAKAAAG
+663 EAAG

-691 AASIEQQSSNGYSL
+691 AASIEQQSSGGYSL

-752 ALSDGTNAV
+752 ALSDGTDAV

-837 VKEN
+837 VKED

>member
-1 MKLPELKSKF
+1 M
-11 KNRYAI
+11 
-17 RIIAGVLVVT
+17 
-27 LVATGS
+27 
-33 SVYSVNAAK
+33 
-42 AGSAAT
+42 
-48 ETVEETEV
+48 
-56 SEETED
+56 
-62 TEDAESSLKDLL
+62 
-74 DNESRV
+74 
-80 SEKEIGKEETVY
+80 
-92 VIADNTGKEQKIIV
+92 
-106 SDHLINNDDKDT
+106 
-118 LEDASTLKDI
+118 
-128 ENVKGDETFTQSGNK
+128 
-143 VTWQADGNDI
+143 TWQADGNDI
-153 FYRGTSESELPVTQ
+153 FYQGTSESELPVTQ

-264 SDFDGDVTIP
+264 DDFDGDVTIP

-312 LDEVFDTLTDAM
+312 LDEVFDTLADAM

-416 KAAMQTQAASAVD
+416 KAAMQTQASSA
-429 AQAEGIKNQASAAV
+429 
-443 DSQAEGIKNQAS
+443 
-455 AVVDAQAEAIK
+455 VDAQAEAIK
-466 SQASAVVDAQAEAIK
+466 NRASAAVDAQAEAIKNQASSTVDAQAEAIRSQASAVVDAQAEAIK

-489 GQAEAIKNQAA
+489 GQAEAIKN
-500 QQAGA
+500 
-505 KFDNGQYEAIKNQAA
+505 
-520 QEIGTK
+520 
-526 MSGMTGS
+526 
-533 LTSSADVQTLING
+533 
-546 AALAQVMQAHPDK
+546 
-559 TLAEIMADTGCQ
+559 
-571 AELVAA
+571 
-577 QQAIAAQFGTTITTA
+577 
-592 MGGAVDSLATGVADT
+592 
-607 AKQVAQAAA
+607 
-616 GEAAV
+616 
-621 TGAKIAAGE
+621 
-630 AAVTGAKLAA
+630 
-640 GDAAVLGAKAAA
+640 
-652 GEAAVTGAKIA
+652 
-663 AGEAAVTGAKAAAG
+663 
-677 TAAVSAAE
+677 
-685 QTKSTM
+685 
-691 AASIEQQSSNGYSL
+691 
-705 VTGAR
+705 
-710 ALANGTQSLA
+710 
-720 DAVPALTSG
+720 
-729 VAQLKNGSAE
+729 
-739 LVSNNQKLNDGVN
+739 
-752 ALSDGTNAV
+752 
-761 IDGVDQLSDGAH
+761 
-773 QLADGIVTFNEEGIE
+773 
-788 KILNSYHGD
+788 
-797 IEPLMDRIQAVLDAG
+797 
-812 EDYQTYTDIADGVN
+812 
-826 GSIKFIYKTDA
+826 
-837 VKEN
+837 

>member
-62 TEDAESSLKDLL
+62 TEDAESSLKELL
-74 DNESRV
+74 DNGSRV

-204 KIDGKDEDIYVP
+204 EIDGKDEDIYVP

-294 VMNATNFISADS
+294 VMNATNFISADG

-429 AQAEGIKNQASAAV
+429 AMAEGIKNQASATV
-443 DSQAEGIKNQAS
+443 DSRAEAIKNQAS
-455 AVVDAQAEAIK
+455 AVVDSRADEIK
-466 SQASAVVDAQAEAIK
+466 S
-481 TQAEAVVD
+481 QAEAVVD
-489 GQAEAIKNQAA
+489 GRADAIRSQATQMVDGKADDIKNQAT
-500 QQAGA
+500 QQVTA
-505 KFDNGQYEAIKNQAA
+505 KFDNGKYDEVKNEAA
-520 QEIGTK
+520 QEIGAN
-526 MSGMTGS
+526 MSSMTGS

-546 AALAQVMQAHPDK
+546 AAFATIAAQYPTETAADIQTNHA
-559 TLAEIMADTGCQ
+559 AEIA
-571 AELVAA
+571 AA
-577 QQAIAAQFGTTITTA
+577 QQQIAAQFGNTITTA
-592 MGGAVDSLATGVADT
+592 MGGAVDDLAQGVANAAKRAALET
-607 AKQVAQAAA
+607 AGEAALGGAKEAAREAAVTGAKLAAGEAAITGAKEAA

-621 TGAKIAAGE
+621 TGAKGAAGE
-630 AAVTGAKLAA
+630 AAVTGAKL
-640 GDAAVLGAKAAA
+640 
-652 GEAAVTGAKIA
+652 
-663 AGEAAVTGAKAAAG
+663 AAG

-773 QLADGIVTFNEEGIE
+773 QLADGIVTFNEDGIE

-837 VKEN
+837 VKED

>member
-56 SEETED
+56 SEEAEDTED

-74 DNESRV
+74 DNGSHV

-153 FYRGTSESELPVTQ
+153 FYQGTSESELPVTQ

-264 SDFDGDVTIP
+264 DDFDGDVTIP

-416 KAAMQTQAASAVD
+416 KAAMQTQASSAVD
-429 AQAEGIKNQASAAV
+429 AQAEGIKSQASAAV

-466 SQASAVVDAQAEAIK
+466 SQAEAVVDAQAEAIRSQA
-481 TQAEAVVD
+481 TQVVDSQAEAIRNQAAQVVDGQAEAIRNQAVQVVD

-500 QQAGA
+500 QQAA
-505 KFDNGQYEAIKNQAA
+505 ATFDNGQAEAIKNQAA
-520 QEIGTK
+520 QEIGTT
-526 MSGMTGS
+526 MSSMTGS
-533 LTSSADVQTLING
+533 LTSSADVQTLISG

-559 TLAEIMADTGCQ
+559 TLAEIMSDTGCQ
-571 AELVAA
+571 AELAAA
-577 QQAIAAQFGTTITTA
+577 QQAIAAQFGTTITNA
-592 MGGAVDSLATGVADT
+592 MGGAVDTLAQGVADT
-607 AKQVAQAAA
+607 A
-616 GEAAV
+616 
-621 TGAKIAAGE
+621 
-630 AAVTGAKLAA
+630 
-640 GDAAVLGAKAAA
+640 
-652 GEAAVTGAKIA
+652 
-663 AGEAAVTGAKAAAG
+663 
-677 TAAVSAAE
+677 
-685 QTKSTM
+685 M
-691 AASIEQQSSNGYSL
+691 
-705 VTGAR
+705 
-710 ALANGTQSLA
+710 
-720 DAVPALTSG
+720 
-729 VAQLKNGSAE
+729 
-739 LVSNNQKLNDGVN
+739 
-752 ALSDGTNAV
+752 
-761 IDGVDQLSDGAH
+761 H
-773 QLADGIVTFNEEGIE
+773 W
-788 KILNSYHGD
+788 
-797 IEPLMDRIQAVLDAG
+797 
-812 EDYQTYTDIADGVN
+812 
-826 GSIKFIYKTDA
+826 
-837 VKEN
+837 